1 MVLLPK
7 IDQRVLLQSV
17 KPPADGPVMPF
28 KSTGAGRDPSAKGGI
43 DTEGVAKDAK
53 STAKGASD
61 QAKSTAEGASQQA
74 KSVADEASGKAK
86 SAAKGASEKAQSAAK
101 DAQSRVTK

>member
-1 MVLLPK
+1 M
-7 IDQRVLLQSV
+7 LLQSV

-43 DTEGVAKDAK
+43 DSEGVAKDAK

-61 QAKSTAEGASQQA
+61 QAKSAAEQASGQA
-74 KSVADEASGKAK
+74 KSAV
-86 SAAKGASEKAQSAAK
+86 KGASEQAQSAVK